1 VQTRDGVISSPTS
14 QLPDPPNVEDD
25 DHDHLEADDNFF
37 MGKDVHLNAT
47 NAGPSTNAG
56 TSEQNTK
63 NVTVTTHPQLDG
75 MRIHVRLILYIA
87 DT

>member
-1 VQTRDGVISSPTS
+1 
-14 QLPDPPNVEDD
+14 
-25 DHDHLEADDNFF
+25 

-56 TSEQNTK
+56 TSEQNTE